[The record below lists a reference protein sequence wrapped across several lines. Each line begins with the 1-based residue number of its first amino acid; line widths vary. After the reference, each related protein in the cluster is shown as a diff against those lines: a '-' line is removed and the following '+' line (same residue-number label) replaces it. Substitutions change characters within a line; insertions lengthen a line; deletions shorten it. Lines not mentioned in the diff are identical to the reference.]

1 MKLLEIA
8 CFNEESIALACKNGA
23 DRVELCNDM
32 SVGGI
37 TPNESMIDYAIG
49 YDIAKYVMIR
59 PRGGNFTYSNEE
71 FEQMKTSISKLKN
84 KNINGFVF
92 GVLNSI
98 NKVDKIKNQELINLA
113 FPIPCTFHKAFDE
126 ITDYKQALIDCID
139 CGFENIL
146 TSGTKKTALEGKS
159 ILKELI
165 ILSENKINVIVAGA
179 VRSNNILELNN
190 FLNANFY
197 HSAAITKNGSATAD
211 EKEIIS
217 LKKLLNE

>member
-37 TPNESMIDYAIG
+37 TPNESVIDYAIG

-59 PRGGNFTYSNEE
+59 PRGGSFTYTDEE
-71 FEQMKTSISKLKN
+71 FEQMKTSISELKT
-84 KNINGFVF
+84 KKINGFVF
-92 GVLNSI
+92 GVLTNDC
-98 NKVDKIKNQELINLA
+98 KVDKTKNKELIKIAQPLL
-113 FPIPCTFHKAFDE
+113 CTFHKAFDE

-165 ILSENKINVIVAGA
+165 ELSENKINIIVAGG
-179 VRSNNILELNN
+179 VRSSNISELDK
-190 FLNANFY
+190 FLNATYY
-197 HSAAITKNGSATAD
+197 HSAAITQNGMNTAE
-211 EKEIIS
+211 EKEIVS

>member
-8 CFNEESIALACKNGA
+8 CFNEESVAKASKSGA
-23 DRVELCNDM
+23 DRVELCNDI
-32 SVGGI
+32 SSGGI
-37 TPNESMIDYAIG
+37 TPNEKMIEFANG

-92 GVLNSI
+92 GVLTSDGR
-98 NKVDKIKNQELINLA
+98 VDKTKNIELLKIAHPL
-113 FPIPCTFHKAFDE
+113 PCTFHKAFDE
-126 ITDYKQALIDCID
+126 ITDYKQALMDCID
-139 CGFENIL
+139 CGFVNIL

-165 ILSENKINVIVAGA
+165 VMSENKINIIVAGG
-179 VRSNNILELNN
+179 VRSSNISELNK
-190 FLNANFY
+190 FLNASYY
-197 HSAAITKNGSATAD
+197 HSAAIIKNGISTAD
-211 EKEIIS
+211 EKEIVS

>member
-1 MKLLEIA
+1 MRYLEIA

-23 DRVELCNDM
+23 DRVELCNDI
-32 SVGGI
+32 SSGGI
-37 TPNESMIDYAIG
+37 TPNEKMIEFANG

-92 GVLNSI
+92 GVLTSDGR
-98 NKVDKIKNQELINLA
+98 VDKTKNIELLKIAHPL
-113 FPIPCTFHKAFDE
+113 PCTFHKAFDE
-126 ITDYKQALIDCID
+126 ITDYKQALMDCID
-139 CGFENIL
+139 CGFVNIL

-165 ILSENKINVIVAGA
+165 VMSENKINIIVAGG
-179 VRSNNILELNN
+179 VRSSNISELNK
-190 FLNANFY
+190 FLNASYY
-197 HSAAITKNGSATAD
+197 HSASIIKNGNSTAD
-211 EKEIIS
+211 EKEIVS